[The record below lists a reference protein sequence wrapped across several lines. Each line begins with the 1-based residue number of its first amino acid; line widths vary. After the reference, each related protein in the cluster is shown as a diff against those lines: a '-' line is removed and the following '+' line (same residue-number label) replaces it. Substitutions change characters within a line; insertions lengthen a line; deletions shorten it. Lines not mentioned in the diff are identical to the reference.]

1 MKSLSGKILGLMI
14 TALLTAGYSPFAQAA
29 AIQSMRD
36 AASFEMFMP
45 ADRPS
50 EPLYDEDTS
59 DGIYEPELASADD
72 DGIIGSATVN
82 YNQEIARA
90 LFADKGDDVVI
101 EIDSTTRRIFVP
113 EGRNVIIR
121 LREAANNK
129 WHYECEELLNL
140 ASNHKNGN
148 ERQLVFNAEETG
160 ITKLWLDCVDNSGKE
175 IKVVESRYINVIV
188 G

>member
-1 MKSLSGKILGLMI
+1 MKSLNGKFLGLMI
-14 TALLTAGYSPFAQAA
+14 TALLTAGFGSSVHAA
-29 AIQSMRD
+29 AIQSMRN

-45 ADRPS
+45 SDRPS
-50 EPLYDEDTS
+50 DLIYEEDTS
-59 DGIYEPELASADD
+59 NEVYEAEIANTDD
-72 DGIIGSATVN
+72 DEIIGSATVN
-82 YNQEIARA
+82 YNQEIAKA
-90 LFADKGDDVVI
+90 LFADKGDDVII

-140 ASNHKNGN
+140 ESNHKNGN